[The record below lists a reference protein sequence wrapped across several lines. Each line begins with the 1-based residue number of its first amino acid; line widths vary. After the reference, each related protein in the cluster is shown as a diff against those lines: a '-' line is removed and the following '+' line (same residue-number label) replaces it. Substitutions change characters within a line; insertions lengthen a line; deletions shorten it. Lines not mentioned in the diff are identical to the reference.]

1 MTAPRRAPLR
11 ATSGRRAV
19 VQRILAMIFK
29 EIRQMTRDR
38 GTVGMMLAMPL
49 IQLMIFGFAINND
62 PRALPMAVEVNDVS
76 PFARSV
82 VAALRNTSYYRVVQV
97 VDTPGEGERLL
108 SQGEVQFVVTVPVD
122 FGRDLVRGAR
132 PQLLVTADAT
142 DPAATGNAL
151 GAVEQAV
158 AGALSHDLI
167 GPLALRAQGAGP
179 VEVVLHRSF
188 NPEGITSHNTVPGLL
203 AVVLSMTMV
212 MLTALSV
219 TREVEQGTM
228 ENLLATPLRPFEV
241 MVGKIVPYL
250 FIGVV
255 QMVVILIAARVIF
268 EVPFMGSIGLTLVAT
283 LLFMVTSLALGFT
296 LSTLAQSQLQAMQ
309 MSFFYMM
316 PSILLSGFAFPFRGM
331 PLWAQWLAEVLP
343 TTHFIRLVRGIMLKG
358 WTFADAAPQLGVL
371 AAMLLVLGTVAVRRY
386 QDTVA

>member
-1 MTAPRRAPLR
+1 MIAGSSWQ
-11 ATSGRRAV
+11 ATS
-19 VQRILAMIFK
+19 QRILAMIFK

-82 VAALRNTSYYRVVQV
+82 VAALRNTSYFRVTRVI
-97 VDTPGEGERLL
+97 DAPGEGERLL
-108 SQGEVQFVVTVPVD
+108 ARGEVQFVVTVPVD

-151 GAVEQAV
+151 SSVEQAV

-167 GPLALRAQGAGP
+167 GPLALRAQGASP
-179 VEVVLHRSF
+179 VEVVVHRSY

-255 QMVVILIAARVIF
+255 QMGVILLAAQFVFR
-268 EVPFMGSIGLTLVAT
+268 VPFMGSIALTLFAT

-296 LSTLAQSQLQAMQ
+296 LSTLAKSQLQAMQ
-309 MSFFYMM
+309 MSFFYML

-331 PLWAQWLAEVLP
+331 PLWAQWVAEVLP

-358 WTFADAAPQLGVL
+358 WTLADAALELGVL
-371 AAMLLVLGTVAVRRY
+371 AAMLLVLGTIAVRRY

>member
-1 MTAPRRAPLR
+1 MIAGSSWQ
-11 ATSGRRAV
+11 ATS
-19 VQRILAMIFK
+19 QRILAMIFK

-82 VAALRNTSYYRVVQV
+82 VAALRNTSYFRVTRVI
-97 VDTPGEGERLL
+97 DAPGEGERLL
-108 SQGEVQFVVTVPVD
+108 ARGEVQFVVTVPVD

-151 GAVEQAV
+151 SSVEQAV

-167 GPLALRAQGAGP
+167 GPLALRAQGASP
-179 VEVVLHRSF
+179 VEVVVHRSY

-255 QMVVILIAARVIF
+255 QMGVILLAAQFVFR
-268 EVPFMGSIGLTLVAT
+268 VPFMGSIALTLFAT

-296 LSTLAQSQLQAMQ
+296 LSTLARSQLQAMQ
-309 MSFFYMM
+309 MSFFYML

-331 PLWAQWLAEVLP
+331 PLWAQWVAEVLP

-358 WTFADAAPQLGVL
+358 WTLADAALELGVL
-371 AAMLLVLGTVAVRRY
+371 AAMLLVLGTIAVRRY

>member
-1 MTAPRRAPLR
+1 
-11 ATSGRRAV
+11 
-19 VQRILAMIFK
+19 MIFK
-29 EIRQMTRDR
+29 EIRQMTRDP

-49 IQLMIFGFAINND
+49 VQLMIFGFAINND
-62 PRALPMAVEVNDVS
+62 PRRLPMAIEVNDTSV
-76 PFARSV
+76 FARSID
-82 VAALRNTSYYRVVQV
+82 AALRNTTYFRVTRIVGA
-97 VDTPGEGERLL
+97 PGEGERLL
-108 SQGEVQFVVTVPVD
+108 KRGDVQFVVTIPVD
-122 FGRDLVRGAR
+122 FGRDLVRGER

-151 GAVEQAV
+151 SAIDQAV

-167 GPLALRAQGAGP
+167 GPLAARAQGPSP
-179 VEVVLHRSF
+179 VDLVIHRSY

-255 QMVVILIAARVIF
+255 QMAVILLAAHFVF
-268 EVPFMGSIGLTLVAT
+268 HVPFAGSIGLTLAST

-296 LSTLAQSQLQAMQ
+296 LSTIAGSQLQAMQ
-309 MSFFYMM
+309 MSFFYML
-316 PSILLSGFAFPFRGM
+316 PSILLSGFAFPYRGM
-331 PLWAQWLAEVLP
+331 PRWAQWGAEVLP

-358 WTFADAAPQLGVL
+358 WTLGDALPHLAVL
-371 AAMLLVLGTVAVRRY
+371 VLMLVVLGTVAVRRY